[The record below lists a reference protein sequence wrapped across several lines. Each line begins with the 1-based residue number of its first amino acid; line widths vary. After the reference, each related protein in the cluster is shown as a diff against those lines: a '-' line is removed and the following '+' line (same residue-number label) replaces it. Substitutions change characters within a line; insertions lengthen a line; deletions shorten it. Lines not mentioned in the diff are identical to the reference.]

1 MERGRARGER
11 RKNTQGGKRAGLRT
25 REPSIMHSPRRR
37 CVGKINW
44 NGKWWNGGKNGRREG
59 GEKNDRP
66 SADKGGEGRRRFREF
81 V

>member
-1 MERGRARGER
+1 
-11 RKNTQGGKRAGLRT
+11 
-25 REPSIMHSPRRR
+25 MHSPRRR